1 MIARKSGAY
10 GYFPGGLSL
19 NPDLVHPSYGKSM
32 ADLLQLLRS
41 QEADPEQPPALVP
54 IIPFGLPSRPGRCD
68 PHRPLI
74 MGILNVTPDSFSDG
88 EIGRVRRTAE
98 AEEEEDIDE
107 KVWLEHVLGLAR
119 QLIANGADILDIGGM
134 STRPGVSDASV
145 TVEEELSRVVPVIQ
159 AIRVE
164 GIDIPISVDTFR
176 PEVAE
181 AAVAA
186 GANCINDVRGG
197 REAGM
202 LETMSRLEVPVVLMH
217 SRGNSISMTSDQAK
231 DYTST
236 GGVVNGV
243 ITELSET
250 IRQAEQAGIKR
261 WNTILD
267 PGIGFAKTLKGN
279 LELLRS
285 LEKLFGDPPTAI
297 DSAPKE
303 VVLDSYNVLVGA
315 SRKGFVGTVTSRSSP
330 QDREYGNAAITAR
343 CTDSGIVSI
352 VRVHEPGPTK
362 DVIMMTRAIKM
373 G

>member
-1 MIARKSGAY
+1 
-10 GYFPGGLSL
+10 
-19 NPDLVHPSYGKSM
+19 M
-32 ADLLQLLRS
+32 AKLLQLLRS
-41 QEADPEQPPALVP
+41 QEADSEKPPALVP

-88 EIGRVRRTAE
+88 EIGRVRRTAGAE
-98 AEEEEDIDE
+98 DEEELDE

-119 QLIANGADILDIGGM
+119 RLIENGADILDIGGM
-134 STRPGVSDASV
+134 STRPGVSDDSV
-145 TVEEELSRVVPVIQ
+145 TIEEELSRVVPVIQ
-159 AIRVE
+159 ALRVE

-197 REAGM
+197 REEGM
-202 LETMSRLEVPVVLMH
+202 LETMSQLDVPVVLMH
-217 SRGNSISMTSDQAK
+217 SRGNSISMTSDEAK
-231 DYTST
+231 DYTT
-236 GGVVNGV
+236 AGGVVNGV
-243 ITELSET
+243 KTELGET
-250 IRQAEQAGIKR
+250 VQRAEEAGIKR

-297 DSAPKE
+297 NSAPKE
-303 VVLDSYNVLVGA
+303 AVLDSYSVLIGA

-330 QDREYGNAAITAR
+330 KDREYGNAAITAR

-352 VRVHEPGPTK
+352 VRVHEPGTTK

>member
-1 MIARKSGAY
+1 M
-10 GYFPGGLSL
+10 
-19 NPDLVHPSYGKSM
+19 HPSYGKSM
-32 ADLLQLLRS
+32 ASLLQLLRS
-41 QEADPEQPPALVP
+41 QEANPEQTPALVP
-54 IIPFGLPSRPGRCD
+54 IIPFGVPSRPARCD
-68 PHRPLI
+68 PYRPLI

-88 EIGRVRRTAE
+88 ETERVRRTAE
-98 AEEEEDIDE
+98 AEEEEDLDG
-107 KVWLEHVLGLAR
+107 KTWLEHVLGLAR

-134 STRPGVSDASV
+134 STRPGVSDDSV
-145 TVEEELSRVVPVIQ
+145 TFEEELSRVVPIIQ

-202 LETMSRLEVPVVLMH
+202 LETMSRLDVPVVLMH

-231 DYTST
+231 DYTT
-236 GGVVNGV
+236 AGGVLNGV
-243 ITELSET
+243 KTELSET
-250 IRQAEQAGIKR
+250 IRRAEEAGIKR

-285 LEKLFGDPPTAI
+285 LEELFGDPLTTINPTSNEA
-297 DSAPKE
+297 
-303 VVLDSYNVLVGA
+303 VLSNYNVLVGA
-315 SRKGFVGTVTSRSSP
+315 SRKGFIGTITSRPSP
-330 QDREYGNAAITAR
+330 QDREYGNAAIIAR

-352 VRVHEPGPTK
+352 VRVHEPGPSK
-362 DVIMMTRAIKM
+362 DVIMMTEAIKM